1 MTVWTK
7 PRPSDVGSEMP
18 FTTAE
23 RQAATDGAV
32 AEVNKQA
39 RGADASGAG
48 SMPFLFIIHEFLLLP
63 LFTEEQTK
71 V

>member
-1 MTVWTK
+1 
-7 PRPSDVGSEMP
+7 MP